1 MSLAKEAESDEGVFV
16 LLHLLP
22 VVRSQ
27 RLDAFEQ
34 HVLADPIDD
43 ARREGNRKW
52 FSSAYWALN
61 RPFSPQKKRS
71 VVCSLR
77 RTLRIA
83 GGTSASSAM

>member
-43 ARREGNRKW
+43 GAQGGEQEVG
-52 FSSAYWALN
+52 
-61 RPFSPQKKRS
+61 SP
-71 VVCSLR
+71 R
-77 RTLRIA
+77 RTGR
-83 GGTSASSAM
+83 